1 MPAYGFDDNKN
12 LIGVYSTTESDSKI
26 APRSK
31 LNTNAYN
38 LQQLASKT
46 YNLGLATLS
55 ALTSIK
61 NGGTITDTQ
70 INNINSALSDIAS
83 VEHAVITTY

>member
-31 LNTNAYN
+31 LNTNAFN

-61 NGGTITDTQ
+61 NGGTVSDTQ
-70 INNINSALSDIAS
+70 IESLNSALNQIAT
-83 VEHAVITTY
+83 VENEIITTY

>member
-1 MPAYGFDDNKN
+1 MPAYGFDSNKN

-26 APRSK
+26 ASKTK
-31 LNTNAYN
+31 LNTNAFN

-46 YNLGLATLS
+46 YNLGSATLS

-70 INNINSALSDIAS
+70 IESLNSALNQIAT
-83 VEHAVITTY
+83 VENEIITTY

>member
-1 MPAYGFDDNKN
+1 MPAYGFDDHKN

-83 VEHAVITTY
+83 VENAVITTY